1 MNLVNYPIQLE
12 WIDENKGLRKD
23 LLSFESPLPL
33 KANDLSKCFLTIHS
47 VNGLEEEHNSKY
59 LRDGNTGTEFS
70 LTMLDAVTPIDC
82 YVELFLKRMVTGER
96 SRCYITTK
104 TGKSIEFTMHLLR
117 VEFGGYMHDLTPN
130 KTLQLAQKYKESGVE
145 MFKKYPLFAHNYFN
159 QAAKLLISYQ
169 PYNTLRERFES
180 LDDSQAQQFQKL
192 LETIQS
198 NAAACLIRQQRY
210 DDAVYVLNF
219 TEQGGDVP
227 NKAIYR
233 RANALYL
240 LGKLDEAKET
250 IERINYKD
258 NQECSTLY
266 NNISSKLQK
275 SNEKYRSMVKN
286 MFR

>member
-1 MNLVNYPIQLE
+1 MNSVNYPIQSE
-12 WIDENKGLRKD
+12 WVDENKGLRKE
-23 LLSFESPLPL
+23 LVSFDSQLIL

-47 VNGLEEEHNSKY
+47 VDGLEENHDSKY
-59 LRDGNTGTEFS
+59 LRDGNTGIEFS
-70 LTMLDAVTPIDC
+70 LTLLDAVTPIDC
-82 YVELFLKRMVTGER
+82 YIEIFLKRMVTGEQ
-96 SRCYITTK
+96 SRCYIKTK
-104 TGKSIEFTMHLLR
+104 MGNSIEFTMQLLR
-117 VEFGGYMHDLTPN
+117 VEFGGYLHDLTPI
-130 KTLQLAQKYKESGVE
+130 KTLQLAQKYKENGVE

-169 PYNTLRERFES
+169 PYNTLRERFEA
-180 LDDSQAQQFQKL
+180 LDDSNVQQFQTL

-198 NAAACLIRQQRY
+198 NVAACLIRQQRY

-219 TEQGGDVP
+219 TEQSTNVP
-227 NKAIYR
+227 DKAIYR

-250 IERINYKD
+250 IERINYK
-258 NQECSTLY
+258 NNKECSTLY

-275 SNEKYRSMVKN
+275 SNEKYRNIVKN